1 MMKQI
6 LIILSLLVTVSVKAQ
21 LTKIGN
27 VDAYVYS
34 PNVVA
39 PILIAGHGNGE
50 AAVNGGTKA
59 LLRNGFPYLLDSTS
73 WRPPFPIYILC
84 PQDGYGTFS
93 PSRLPQLLADFKAK
107 YPLASLD
114 HKYITGLSAGGVMAF
129 NAIAHLNNLLGVFPL
144 SSASNDN
151 SLVNKYAQT
160 KTPVYFW
167 VGEFDK
173 IGTTD
178 VNSLNGWTHY
188 LLKQAGANST
198 FTIRKGKGHCCW
210 NDIYQSAEFWNLI
223 KPIVVVK
230 PTTKITTS
238 QMIVALPSKGWT
250 VDSATTKNPHGIDAN
265 NNVYVMLS
273 HNTEIYLSNK
283 NESYNLHYSFKY
295 VPPVK
300 PTECYRLTQNG
311 KVTILYSDG
320 KYTGTKQ
327 STTLECKGKI
337 LILKNNWTWEQK

>member
-1 MMKQI
+1 MMKK
-6 LIILSLLVTVSVKAQ
+6 LIFILSLLVTVSTQAQ

-39 PILIAGHGNGE
+39 PVLIFHHGNGE
-50 AAVNGGTKA
+50 AANNGGASA
-59 LLRNGFPYLLDSTS
+59 LLKNGLPKLLNEGFK
-73 WRPPFPIYILC
+73 PPFPIYIVC
-84 PQDGYGTFS
+84 PQDGWGTFS
-93 PSRLPQLLADFKAK
+93 PTRLPQLVADFKAK
-107 YPLASLD
+107 YPLASTE
-114 HKYITGLSAGGVMAF
+114 HIYITGYSAGGVTAF
-129 NAIAHLNNLLGVFPL
+129 NSIAYITPL
-144 SSASNDN
+144 AVIPMSSASNDN
-151 SLVNKYAQT
+151 NLVNAYAQ
-160 KTPVYFW
+160 KKIPVYFY
-167 VGEFDK
+167 VGETETNYK
-173 IGTTD
+173 SI
-178 VNSLNGWTHY
+178 SEWTHY

-198 FTIRKGKGHCCW
+198 FTIRKGVGHCCW

-265 NNVYVMLS
+265 NNVYVMLT

-327 STTLECKGKI
+327 NTTLECEGKI
-337 LILKNNWTWEQK
+337 LILKTNWTWEQK